1 MRSLKLAIRTFIG
14 IKFIKLNDI
23 VYCKGD
29 GRYTWIY
36 LSNGDSLISAKVL
49 KIYEDILPDPE
60 FVRIHK
66 TCLINLNYVKTY
78 DRRSG
83 GNIIMDNNHILPVA
97 KRRKK
102 LFEHLASEFFTMV

>member
-1 MRSLKLAIRTFIG
+1 MEVPKIAIRTYLG
-14 IKFIKLNDI
+14 IKIISLSEI

-36 LSNGDSLISAKVL
+36 LINGDSLISAKVL
-49 KIYEDILPDPE
+49 KIYEELLSDLP

-66 TCLINLNYVKTY
+66 SCLINLGYVKSY
-78 DRRSG
+78 DKRNG
-83 GNIIMDNNHILPVA
+83 GNIIMENNHNLPVA

-102 LFEHLASEFFTMV
+102 EFVERISEFFTLL